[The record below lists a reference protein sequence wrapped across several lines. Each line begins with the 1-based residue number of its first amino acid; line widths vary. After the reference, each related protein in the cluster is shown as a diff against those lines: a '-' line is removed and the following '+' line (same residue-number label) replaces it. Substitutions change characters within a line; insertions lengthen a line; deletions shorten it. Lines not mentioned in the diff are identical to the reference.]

1 MSRITRSITSKSCL
15 SGKEGIEIEI
25 RYVDLAKKARDQVQE
40 LDEPYRSIAYETI
53 LRDLIQ
59 EAKRET
65 PAPVKSKRK
74 MSSPE
79 SAENAV
85 EAFLT
90 NPVNAAP
97 YSKLFSSRGKLL
109 EKCLGVL
116 KLARDELGVDG
127 LTAPQVSEILV
138 KKFRVSKV
146 HRQSVNRD
154 LGAATEFVTRLK
166 TDDGYKYLL
175 MTAGEQRLEEVAGQ
189 LR

>member
-1 MSRITRSITSKSCL
+1 MRSSTSRKCSFA
-15 SGKEGIEIEI
+15 KEGIEIEI
-25 RYVDLAKKARDQVQE
+25 RYNDLAKKARDQVQE

-59 EAKRET
+59 EAKREA

-74 MSSPE
+74 TGSPE
-79 SAENAV
+79 AAENPV

-90 NPVNAAP
+90 NPINAAP
-97 YSKLFSSRGKLL
+97 YSKLFSSRGKIV
-109 EKCLGVL
+109 EKSLGVL
-116 KLARDELGVDG
+116 KLARDELGIDG
-127 LTAPQVSEILV
+127 LTAPQISEILV

-175 MTAGEQRLEEVAGQ
+175 MTAGEARLEEVAGQ